1 MHDERRSHPND
12 GESERGDSATP
23 GTEPDVRRK
32 RSRRERREQLTTQ
45 FIATAEKYV
54 GYKARPGGLSEFG
67 RRAGY
72 NSHTTPWSG
81 AFVDCVAHDAGLSF
95 FSLPSC
101 VYSTSGLAELL
112 KRRRSRN
119 TPSPGDVVF
128 FSFST
133 LSADPFSMPH
143 LGIVVD
149 TSDWRA
155 EKRFFSVEVVN
166 GEVRRLLRSY
176 HDVAAFCRP
185 KFDVRPGRTRGL
197 QTGIV
202 FVSAGKVKPGARGRD
217 VLNVQLALGRVVDLD
232 DHVPALFD
240 DATTVAFA
248 RWQRLTGHVG
258 SDANGVPTRLNL
270 ERLGTESGLFSVV
283 D

>member
-1 MHDERRSHPND
+1 MHDERRSHSD
-12 GESERGDSATP
+12 DSESERGDAVAP
-23 GTEPDVRRK
+23 GVEPDVRHE
-32 RSRRERREQLTTQ
+32 RSRRKRREQLTVK

-72 NSHTTPWSG
+72 NSHSTPWSG
-81 AFVDCVAHDAGLSF
+81 AFVDCVAHDSGLPAA
-95 FSLPSC
+95 SLPSC
-101 VYSTSGLAELL
+101 VYSASGLAELL
-112 KRRRSRN
+112 KRRRVRN
-119 TPSPGDVVF
+119 TPLPGDIVF

-149 TSDWRA
+149 VSDWRA
-155 EKRFFSVEVVN
+155 KKRFFSVEVVN
-166 GEVRRLLRSY
+166 GEVRRLARSH

-185 KFDVRPGRTRGL
+185 VFNVRPGRVRDL

-217 VLNVQLALGRVVDLD
+217 VLNVQLALERLVGLD

-240 DATTVAFA
+240 DSTTVAFA

-258 SDANGVPTRLNL
+258 LDANGVPTRLNL
-270 ERLGTESGLFSVV
+270 ERLGAESGLFSVL